1 MLRVVL
7 CVYVLNS
14 DGAENK
20 DVDKIDIAA
29 GSQLQKRLE
38 LASEHQMMLA

>member
-1 MLRVVL
+1 MRRVLGVCEL
-7 CVYVLNS
+7 SC

-20 DVDKIDIAA
+20 DVDEIDIAA